1 MEALFCI
8 SRSHYESP
16 SYPHFIPPV
25 CIIEYAILSFGVIM
39 YVSLSLNCEFHEGR
53 DICFCHCLLRTQKYL
68 LKKKKKYLLDESLN
82 EGIND

>member
-1 MEALFCI
+1 
-8 SRSHYESP
+8 
-16 SYPHFIPPV
+16 
-25 CIIEYAILSFGVIM
+25 M

-68 LKKKKKYLLDESLN
+68 LEKNKKYLLDESLN